1 MQRATPSVL
10 VVDVEVSLT
19 HRKSNR
25 KCFFKFLHLVARNST
40 GTGTI
45 EIVETQARH
54 MPNVKKWLTNP
65 FPWTL
70 STFFFFFFR
79 RFSHKLA

>member
-25 KCFFKFLHLVARNST
+25 KCFSKFLYLVARNST

-70 STFFFFFFR
+70 STFLVFTQACL
-79 RFSHKLA
+79 KA